1 LRDRCDTQ
9 CRAGAKAALVFHRM
23 ASVMIATAAVR
34 KNPAAKHMR
43 SICSAHAQPYI
54 GTCNSTVA
62 ATKMLQYLPDSD
74 QQY

>member
-1 LRDRCDTQ
+1 
-9 CRAGAKAALVFHRM
+9 M
-23 ASVMIATAAVR
+23 ASVMIATAAVL
-34 KNPAAKHMR
+34 KNPAAKHMK
-43 SICSAHAQPYI
+43 SIRSAHAQPYI